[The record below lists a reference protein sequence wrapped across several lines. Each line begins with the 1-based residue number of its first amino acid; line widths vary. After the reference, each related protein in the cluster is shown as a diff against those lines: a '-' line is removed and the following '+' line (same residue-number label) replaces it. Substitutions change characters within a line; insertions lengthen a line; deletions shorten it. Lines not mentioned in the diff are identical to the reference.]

1 MIHRIRSSIN
11 TYGLLSAFSIP
22 MFVLM
27 MMFAFESSDHNAL
40 AQNQSSPL
48 AGMNFSKPVDV
59 YSKDGVLKTTL
70 VAEYKIGQVDNQTI
84 TAMVYNGSLPGP
96 AFHVY
101 PGDRVEI
108 DLVNNLNE
116 STNLHFHGLHV
127 SPAGNADNV
136 LLDVEPGTTQQYIL
150 DIPKNHEPGTDW
162 YHSHLHKLSYG
173 QVSAGLSGIFIVE
186 GLEKLLPESL
196 QNITQQTIAMRDFPF
211 DNLFVTTGDL
221 SNTMTMH
228 ERLTVNGEV
237 NPVIN
242 MKSGE
247 TQLWR
252 LANIG
257 PENEFLVQL
266 PGNTFHV
273 IAEDGS
279 PVWEVWNNDTLFL
292 PSGKRFDV
300 LVTANGSGSIP
311 LGAGNSSFV
320 APYDLHIATVNIQGN
335 QTDVEPADI
344 LPTSLIP
351 ERDLNLANVTNHRV
365 LNFSSNDRDWIYMIN
380 NTTFDH
386 NRVDITAKLGT
397 VEEWKLVNL
406 DESTSGNI
414 HPFHVHVNDFQVI
427 SVNGKP
433 YDAHGYQDT
442 VIIPTDGEVVIR
454 IPFDDFVGKTVYH
467 CHLMFHGD
475 FGMMGILEIV
485 K

>member
-1 MIHRIRSSIN
+1 
-11 TYGLLSAFSIP
+11 
-22 MFVLM
+22 
-27 MMFAFESSDHNAL
+27 
-40 AQNQSSPL
+40 
-48 AGMNFSKPVDV
+48 
-59 YSKDGVLKTTL
+59 
-70 VAEYKIGQVDNQTI
+70 
-84 TAMVYNGSLPGP
+84 MVYNGSLPGP

-116 STNLHFHGLHV
+116 STNLHFHGVHV
-127 SPAGNADNV
+127 SPGNNSDNV
-136 LLDVEPGTTQQYIL
+136 LLDVEPGKTQHYVL
-150 DIPKNHEPGTDW
+150 DIPKDHEPGTNW

-186 GLEKLLPESL
+186 GLEKLLPEPL
-196 QNITQQTIAMRDFPF
+196 QNITQHTIAMRDFPF

-237 NPVIN
+237 NPTIN
-242 MKSGE
+242 IKSGE

-257 PENEFLVQL
+257 PENELIVQL
-266 PGNTFHV
+266 PGNTFNV

-279 PVWEVWNNDTLFL
+279 PVWKVWNNESLFF
-292 PSGKRFDV
+292 PSGKRYDV

-311 LGAGNSSFV
+311 LGPVNSSV
-320 APYDLHIATVNIQGN
+320 TAPYDLHIATVNIQGN
-335 QTDVEPADI
+335 QTDVKPADI

-351 ERDLNLANVTNHRV
+351 ERDLNLANVSNHRV
-365 LNFSSNDRDWIYMIN
+365 LNFSSNDRDWIYKIN
-380 NTTFDH
+380 NETFDH

-406 DESTSGNI
+406 DKNSSGNI
-414 HPFHVHVNDFQVI
+414 HPFHIHVNDFQVI
-427 SVNGKP
+427 SINGKP
-433 YDAHGYQDT
+433 YDANGYQDT
-442 VIIPTDGEVVIR
+442 VIIPTGGGEVVIR